1 MCWRCAA
8 FILVL
13 ASILQFGKSQ
23 QGCSNIPNSRRFDCY
38 PEGDA
43 DEQKCLNRGCC
54 WSKPSL
60 PAADHDGEAPLNIPY
75 CFYPTDYGYQLKN
88 KQKTQ
93 TGYLL
98 SLAKQGH
105 AGPYG
110 KDIENLA
117 VDLRFEARDRLHFK
131 VKAVTC

>member
-1 MCWRCAA
+1 MSWRCVA

-13 ASILQFGKSQ
+13 SSILQFGKCQ
-23 QGCSNIPNSRRFDCY
+23 QSCSIPNSRRFDCY

-43 DEQKCLNRGCC
+43 DSQKCLKRGCC
-54 WSKPSL
+54 WGKPSL
-60 PAADHDGEAPLNIPY
+60 PRGEGEVPLNIPY
-75 CFYPTDYGYQLKN
+75 CFYPTDYGYQLKS
-88 KQKTQ
+88 KQKTP

-110 KDIENLA
+110 KDIENLI

-131 VKAVTC
+131 VMVTC